1 MKIDFSNTEVAF
13 KSKSLT
19 ELRQSYFL
27 FKTLSHPFLV
37 NSGKAITK
45 LSFRMGL
52 PVRGVIKAT
61 VYEHFVGG
69 ESIEECN
76 PAIMRLLENK
86 VNTILDYSV
95 EGKESEADFDRTMN
109 TTIKTIEVSKTHVGI
124 PLTVFKPTGVG
135 RFALY
140 EKVNRKETLSAQEE
154 AEWERVVNRFYTI
167 AQAAYDAGT
176 PVMVDAE
183 ESWIQDCID
192 DLVQELMMKYNTV
205 SPMVYNTLQMYRWD
219 RIEYLKNAWSHAD
232 RHGYKMGM
240 KIVRGAYMEKER
252 DRALQHGYTDP
263 IQPSKEATDHD
274 YNQALSFIL
283 DHIDTI
289 SVVAGTHNE
298 ESSQLLVDLMSER
311 GLSIDDHR
319 IWFAQL
325 YGMSDHISFNLA
337 HQGYNVVKYVPFGPV
352 QDVMPYLFRRAEE
365 NTSVAGQTGRELT
378 LIDKELNRRKKIS
391 A

>member
-45 LSFRMGL
+45 LSFRIGL

-109 TTIKTIEVSKTHVGI
+109 TTLKTIEVSKTHVGI

-140 EKVNRKETLSAQEE
+140 EKVNKKETLSASEE
-154 AEWERVVNRFYTI
+154 AEWERVINRFYTI

-252 DRALQHGYTDP
+252 DRALEHGYTDP

-283 DHIDTI
+283 DHIDTF

-298 ESSQLLVDLMSER
+298 ESSQLLVDLMNER
-311 GLSIDDHR
+311 GLSIDDPR

-337 HQGYNVVKYVPFGPV
+337 HQGFNVVKYVPFGPV

-378 LIDKELNRRKKIS
+378 LIDKELERRKKM
-391 A
+391 AV

>member
-45 LSFRMGL
+45 LSFRIGL

-109 TTIKTIEVSKTHVGI
+109 TTLKTIEVSKTHVGI

-140 EKVNRKETLSAQEE
+140 EKVNKKETLSASEE
-154 AEWERVVNRFYTI
+154 AEWERVINRFYTI

-252 DRALQHGYTDP
+252 DRALEYGYTDP

-298 ESSQLLVDLMSER
+298 ESSQLLVDLMNER

-337 HQGYNVVKYVPFGPV
+337 HQGFNVVKYVPFGPV

-378 LIDKELNRRKKIS
+378 LIDKELERRKKM
-391 A
+391 AV

>member
-109 TTIKTIEVSKTHVGI
+109 TTLKTIEVSKTHVGI

-140 EKVNRKETLSAQEE
+140 EKVNRKETLSAKEE

-252 DRALQHGYTDP
+252 DRALEYGYTDP

-283 DHIDTI
+283 DHLDTI

-298 ESSQLLVDLMSER
+298 ESSQLLVDLMNER

-337 HQGYNVVKYVPFGPV
+337 HQGFNVVKYVPFGPV

>member
-109 TTIKTIEVSKTHVGI
+109 TTLKTIEVSKTHVGI

-140 EKVNRKETLSAQEE
+140 EKVNKKETLSASEE
-154 AEWERVVNRFYTI
+154 AEWERVINRFYTI

-252 DRALQHGYTDP
+252 DRALEHGYTDP

-298 ESSQLLVDLMSER
+298 ESSQLLVDLMNER
-311 GLSIDDHR
+311 GLSIDDPR

-337 HQGYNVVKYVPFGPV
+337 HQGFNVVKYVPFGPV

-378 LIDKELNRRKKIS
+378 LIDKELERRKKM
-391 A
+391 AV

>member
-109 TTIKTIEVSKTHVGI
+109 TTLKTIEVSKTHVGI

-140 EKVNRKETLSAQEE
+140 EKVNKKETLSASEE
-154 AEWERVVNRFYTI
+154 AEWERVINRFYTI

-252 DRALQHGYTDP
+252 DRALEHGYTDP

-298 ESSQLLVDLMSER
+298 ESSQLLVDLMNER
-311 GLSIDDHR
+311 GLSIDDPR

-337 HQGYNVVKYVPFGPV
+337 HQGFNVVKYVPFGPV

-378 LIDKELNRRKKIS
+378 LIDKELERRKKL
-391 A
+391 AV

>member
-45 LSFRMGL
+45 LSFRIGL

-109 TTIKTIEVSKTHVGI
+109 TTLKTIEVSKTHVGI

-140 EKVNRKETLSAQEE
+140 EKVNKKETLSASEE
-154 AEWERVVNRFYTI
+154 AEWERVINRFYTI

-192 DLVQELMMKYNTV
+192 DLVQELMMKYNRV

-252 DRALQHGYTDP
+252 DRALEHGYTDP

-283 DHIDTI
+283 DHIDTF

-298 ESSQLLVDLMSER
+298 ESSQLLVDLMNER
-311 GLSIDDHR
+311 GLSIDDPR

-337 HQGYNVVKYVPFGPV
+337 HQGFNVVKYVPFGPV

-378 LIDKELNRRKKIS
+378 LIDKELERRKKM
-391 A
+391 AV

>member
-45 LSFRMGL
+45 LSFRIGL

-109 TTIKTIEVSKTHVGI
+109 TTLKTIEVSKTHVGI

-140 EKVNRKETLSAQEE
+140 EKVNKKETLSASEE
-154 AEWERVVNRFYTI
+154 AEWERVINRFYTI

-252 DRALQHGYTDP
+252 DRALEHGYTDP

-298 ESSQLLVDLMSER
+298 ESSQLLVDLMNER
-311 GLSIDDHR
+311 GLSIDDPR

-337 HQGYNVVKYVPFGPV
+337 HQGFNVVKYVPFGPV

-378 LIDKELNRRKKIS
+378 LIDKELERRKKM
-391 A
+391 AV